1 MALADDALGEAR
13 GRCAAD
19 VDCEGRAGHMLV
31 GELDVDVVHAGL
43 GWLVSDAAAAVLV
56 VVALDVGF
64 AWAFDREAQA
74 AVALRRRRR
83 EECQFTARLGLV
95 CEYSA
100 GKKKHFLH

>member
-64 AWAFDREAQA
+64 AWAFDRETQA
-74 AVALRRRRR
+74 TVAWRRK
-83 EECQFTARLGLV
+83 ECQFTARLGLV